1 MASPSTPLP
10 FADKGASE
18 GRQAGIQ
25 IGKQASKQ
33 VDRRWLEIQPRTFS
47 FYSKHAVYVY
57 SPPRPSDPGK
67 FILRLNGKLVSILGL
82 RCLGFSRLPR
92 TPLAYASYRMKEGWI
107 GKRVSHRQGRRIV
120 ERILRKI
127 VRVHSVLCNFD
138 ADEKKYFG

>member
-33 VDRRWLEIQPRTFS
+33 A
-47 FYSKHAVYVY
+47 SKWTGDGWKYNREHF
-57 SPPRPSDPGK
+57 PSTRSTQ
-67 FILRLNGKLVSILGL
+67 LSILGL

>member
-25 IGKQASKQ
+25 IGKQARKQASKWTG
-33 VDRRWLEIQPRTFS
+33 DGWKYNREHF
-47 FYSKHAVYVY
+47 
-57 SPPRPSDPGK
+57 PST
-67 FILRLNGKLVSILGL
+67 RNTQ
-82 RCLGFSRLPR
+82 CFSRLPR